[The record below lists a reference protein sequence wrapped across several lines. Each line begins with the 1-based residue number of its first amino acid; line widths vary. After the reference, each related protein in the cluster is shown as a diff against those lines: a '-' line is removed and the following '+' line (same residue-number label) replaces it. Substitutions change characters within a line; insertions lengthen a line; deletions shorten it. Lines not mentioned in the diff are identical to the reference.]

1 MTIPLGA
8 VDLGTPDGLMIGTQ
22 KESAYAGSICAKPE
36 RLKRVM
42 FVRLQQRNASGIAS
56 RSTVAADK
64 SLLRVLTPD
73 QEDYQLEL
81 LPDSIPTC

>member
-1 MTIPLGA
+1 MR
-8 VDLGTPDGLMIGTQ
+8 
-22 KESAYAGSICAKPE
+22 EPE
-36 RLKRVM
+36 RLKRVT
-42 FVRLQQRNASGIAS
+42 FVSLQQRNASRIAS